1 MKRFH
6 SPVGFRTIKT
16 ALAVSVAIL
25 LVEQYG
31 TSAEELLFGVMG
43 AFSAMEPTIKASIRG
58 CAAQFTGVMVG
69 VILSLIL
76 GTLSVPGVVAAGIG
90 IILVMATY
98 QLLHWKSSPV
108 LPCLILVTI
117 CTNPG
122 LDAVLYGLER
132 LWNTTLGLG
141 AGILINTLIFPYDN
155 SKKIQQ
161 LMISLD
167 EDLILFLEDMFD
179 GDDHLP
185 ETAEMEAKIN
195 LLERQLVVFADQ
207 RLPRR
212 GRQRKLLTQLKTCE
226 DTARALLIEVE
237 TLRSIVHVGKLNQEN
252 RIALRELGAKIVD
265 GDAGRRFTVEDL
277 VVNYHVDK
285 ALKLRKQLKEELS
298 FHKKS

>member
-43 AFSAMEPTIKASIRG
+43 AFSAMEPTIKASVRG

-141 AGILINTLIFPYDN
+141 AGMLINTLIFPYDN

-212 GRQRKLLTQLKTCE
+212 GRQRRLLTQLKTCE